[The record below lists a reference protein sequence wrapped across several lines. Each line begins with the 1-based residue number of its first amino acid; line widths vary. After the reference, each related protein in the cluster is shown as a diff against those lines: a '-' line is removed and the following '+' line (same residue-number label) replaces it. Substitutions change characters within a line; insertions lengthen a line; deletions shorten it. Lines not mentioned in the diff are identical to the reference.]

1 MKKFVLMFALMVSA
15 VMGANAQIAT
25 ENSNALDNIGLGVT
39 AGVTTPLDFNSMF
52 PINTTFGV
60 VATKGITPVLGTQL
74 EVTTTLGDNH
84 FADVKTAFKGLNV
97 GLNGSVNL
105 PNLFLG
111 YNGTPR
117 AFETSAIVGLG
128 IRHAF
133 DNGGNDLTLKTGFDL
148 AFNIGKKKA
157 HSLVFTPA
165 VYWGLRNGNH
175 IQFNHNNALVS
186 LMGTYIYH
194 FKNSNGTHS
203 FKTWDVGAMQSEI
216 EYQKG
221 KIDQVESDL
230 EKCLNR
236 EPIIVEKKTETVT
249 NNTVTVNVGDW
260 TVEFEQGKADL
271 SDTAKGTLDSIG
283 QDIIVDVIGTASPEG
298 TPEFNQMISEKR
310 AAVVADYL
318 TKRGVR
324 VNSFK
329 GIGVQLNRLAIVKTL
344 Q

>member
-1 MKKFVLMFALMVSA
+1 MKKFLFMIALMVGVVS
-15 VMGANAQIAT
+15 ANAQIAT
-25 ENSNALDNIGLGVT
+25 QNSNALDNIGVGVT

-60 VATKGITPVLGTQL
+60 VATKAITPVLGAQL
-74 EVTTTLGDNH
+74 EATTSLGDNH
-84 FADVKTAFKGLNV
+84 FADVKTAFKALNV

-133 DNGGNDLTLKTGFDL
+133 DNGGNNIALKTGFDF

-175 IQFNHNNALVS
+175 IQFNHNNALIS
-186 LMGTYIYH
+186 LMATYIYH

-203 FKTWDVGAMQSEI
+203 FKTWDIGAMNDEI
-216 EYQKG
+216 NYLKG
-221 KIDQVESDL
+221 ALDECQRTQPVVVEKPL
-230 EKCLNR
+230 
-236 EPIIVEKKTETVT
+236 IVEKKTETVI
-249 NNTVTVNVGDW
+249 NNTVTVGEW
-260 TVEFEQGKADL
+260 TVEFEQGKSEL
-271 SDTAKGTLDSIG
+271 SETAIGILDSIG

-298 TPEFNQMISEKR
+298 TPEFNQRISEER
-310 AAVVADYL
+310 AAKVADYL
-318 TKRGVR
+318 TKRGVK
-324 VNSFK
+324 VNSWK

-344 Q
+344 K